1 MALDFTQNFEL
12 LWVYYFTQVFESKYL
27 NLDKVCLSETYS
39 PPGSDAAQ
47 RNLPSYEEVIQMS
60 GNFTDAPLN
69 RTRRKGTVN
78 INMQQLEQS
87 RTTATGLNIG
97 SPKFHVFLP

>member
-1 MALDFTQNFEL
+1 MRLSSNRSWLSILLKILSYCGCIILLKFLSQN
-12 LWVYYFTQVFESKYL
+12 T
-27 NLDKVCLSETYS
+27 
-39 PPGSDAAQ
+39 AQ

-78 INMQQLEQS
+78 INMQQLE
-87 RTTATGLNIG
+87 
-97 SPKFHVFLP
+97 